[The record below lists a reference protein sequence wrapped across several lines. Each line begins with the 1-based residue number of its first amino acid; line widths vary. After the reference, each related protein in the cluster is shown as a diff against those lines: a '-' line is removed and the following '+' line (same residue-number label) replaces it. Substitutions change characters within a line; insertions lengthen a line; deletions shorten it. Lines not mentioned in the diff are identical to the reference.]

1 MNIITEEKIV
11 EAAIMVTVL
20 FIILFQAYFN
30 YQWFWTNL
38 QSHTAY
44 AHIFISNDNASSF
57 LTLLERVRVE
67 SLLINDSMHSNLTSA
82 EEHEAQLLDRI
93 DDITDSENE
102 NTIRTVEFD
111 NSTVKALL
119 FANILDEV
127 LRYYGGAYG
136 ILPPIM
142 LNMSSMASGAEMNLN
157 HQSLSIINQE
167 KYKTAYEYAKR
178 ALELF
183 YVKLRTPETKQT
195 TNPAAP
201 AQIEKGLGQLIN
213 AIENKANPM
222 EIKMIVH
229 TKIHPNLQVAYNL
242 KLMK

>member
-1 MNIITEEKIV
+1 M
-11 EAAIMVTVL
+11 VL
-20 FIILFQAYFN
+20 FIILFLTYFS
-30 YQWFWTNL
+30 YHWFWANL
-38 QSHTAY
+38 ESPNAY
-44 AHIFISNDNASSF
+44 AHMFISNDNASSF
-57 LTLLERVRVE
+57 LTLLERVRIE

-82 EEHEAQLLDRI
+82 IEHEAQLLDRI

-102 NTIRTVEFD
+102 YTIQTAEFN

-119 FANILDEV
+119 FVNILDEV

-142 LNMSSMASGAEMNLN
+142 LNMSSMTSGAEMSLN
-157 HQSLSIINQE
+157 NGTLPITNQE

-183 YVKLRTPETKQT
+183 YVKLRSHETNENT
-195 TNPAAP
+195 AAL
-201 AQIEKGLGQLIN
+201 AQIEKALGQLIN
-213 AIENKANPM
+213 AIDNKTDPM
-222 EIKMIVH
+222 KIKIIVH
-229 TKIHPNLQVAYNL
+229 TKIHPNLQTAYNL